1 MKKVKDKVLNFFFPN
16 EKNVE
21 KNKSDIMNL
30 LFYSEFKELSTEESI
45 EVFNS
50 VREDFEN
57 KLRERL
63 TKSTLEKTNINDY
76 LNKYGNN

>member
-1 MKKVKDKVLNFFFPN
+1 MKKVKDKILNFFFPN

-45 EVFNS
+45 EIFNS
-50 VREDFEN
+50 VRVGFEN
-57 KLRERL
+57 KLRQRRTE
-63 TKSTLEKTNINDY
+63 STLVNNNINNY
-76 LNKYGNN
+76 FEKNGK